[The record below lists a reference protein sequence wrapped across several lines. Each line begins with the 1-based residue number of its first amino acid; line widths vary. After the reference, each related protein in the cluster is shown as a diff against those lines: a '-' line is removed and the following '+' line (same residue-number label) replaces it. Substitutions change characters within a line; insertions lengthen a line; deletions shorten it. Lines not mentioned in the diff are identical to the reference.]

1 MSASQDFYA
10 ASTDFSATI
19 FETNPA
25 TWDPTSEALRIGS
38 AFYDGIVFFEDAAVV
53 GNPSLTADGSIDGLR
68 IVGAT
73 LTMQVTNISYSGTGY
88 RIYSLDSPIDHS
100 KPWWLNVE
108 PHIGEIIAQGDVA
121 SGGNTISLGINADG
135 VFVGGDEIVQA
146 LLNGVLIRCPDPG
159 SGYVEINKYFDVA
172 NERSASMPPKLTLTC
187 ELVSMYG
194 DQLMP
199 NNGYVNP
206 AEPCRLSWTP
216 TYDKAGVVGEI
227 AQASAV
233 VRVRLDG
240 ADTYTDYP
248 ISGSTTYKD
257 FPANTFATGFSWCV
271 AITSTHGYAGAYT
284 SWTHVS
290 VTDAGAVSAPISP
303 ADMFVDGTIEN
314 TFSWSHSTTTGTK
327 PTKYALQYSLD
338 ASAWTDLASGSDTDA
353 TTYTVAADTLPGE
366 TVYWRV
372 RTGNA
377 DGVWGAWSEPAR
389 IVVQAPPVAPVI
401 GAPTGTTIPTITW
414 TQATQQGY
422 EVMID
427 GVSGGVVYGTTAS
440 HTWGA
445 ILPDGEH
452 TIKVRVINRFSLW
465 SPWATT
471 TWTAANTTG
480 TAITAEASVDGR
492 DITLTWADSN
502 RTYNI
507 YRDGVLLAS
516 GAISPYIDRLAYRAH
531 TYIVR
536 AVDGDGNYADSSPVY
551 VALRLRSPVIAKRGT
566 SDWIR
571 LEYAEG
577 MPTTPRSTASIY
589 TMQTY
594 SGYKMPVAERST
606 HRSAGIDLSRVLEDG
621 GDVTALRALIGEIV
635 CYKDEDGVTLGLLS
649 SVSDTRLW
657 FGWTVDLHIEEVDAD
672 ALA

>member
-1 MSASQDFYA
+1 MSQDLYKA
-10 ASTDFSATI
+10 EAEFSATI
-19 FETNPA
+19 MENNPA
-25 TWDPTSEALRIGS
+25 TWDPTSDTSRVGGGYYDMIIFFADPVVIGT
-38 AFYDGIVFFEDAAVV
+38 
-53 GNPSLTADGSIDGLR
+53 PSLTTDGSIDGLR

-73 LTMQVTNISYSGTGY
+73 LTITGTANNAGSKI
-88 RIYSLDSPIDHS
+88 RVYSLDAAIDHAM
-100 KPWWLNVE
+100 PWWLNVE
-108 PHIGEIIAQGDVA
+108 PHIGEII
-121 SGGNTISLGINADG
+121 SPESTIISARPLGYTTLEDG
-135 VFVGGDEIVQA
+135 TSVFTGGDEILQA
-146 LLNGVLIRCPDPG
+146 INNGILLRHPEYKGMISISDYYSVN
-159 SGYVEINKYFDVA
+159 
-172 NERSASMPPKLTLTC
+172 NERSTGTAPYLTLTC
-187 ELVSMYG
+187 ETVSMFA
-194 DQLMP
+194 DKLLP
-199 NNGYVNP
+199 NSGYINP
-206 AEPCRLSWTP
+206 AAACRLSWEP
-216 TYDKAGVVGEI
+216 TYDPTGVVGEVS
-227 AQASAV
+227 QASAV
-233 VRVRLDG
+233 VRVQLDG

-248 ISGSTTYKD
+248 VTGDVHYKE
-257 FPANTFATGFSWCV
+257 FAANTFATGFRWCV
-271 AITSTHGYAGAYT
+271 AVTSNMGVVGAYT

-290 VTDAGAVSAPISP
+290 VTDTAATATPLSP
-303 ADMFVDGTIEN
+303 ADMFVDGTIAN
-314 TFSWSHSTTTGTK
+314 TFSWAHTTSTGTK

-338 ASAWTDLASGSDTDA
+338 KITWTDLASGSNTDA
-353 TTYTVAADTLPGE
+353 TSCTVAANTLPGE
-366 TVYWRV
+366 TAYWRV

-377 DGVWGAWSEPAR
+377 DGEWGNYSDPAK
-389 IVVQAPPVAPVI
+389 IVVQAPPTAPVLDT
-401 GAPTGTTIPTITW
+401 PTGTTIPTITW

-427 GVSGGVVYGTTAS
+427 GVSGGVTYGTAKA
-440 HTWGA
+440 HTWHA

-452 TIKVRVINRFSLW
+452 QIRVRVINRFSLW

-492 DITLTWADSN
+492 DITLTWADSD
-502 RTYNI
+502 RTYDI
-507 YRDGVLLAS
+507 YRDGVLLS
-516 GAISPYIDRLAYRAH
+516 TGVTSPYIDRLAYRAH

-536 AVDGDGNYADSSPVY
+536 AVDSNGNYADSNTVY
-551 VALRLRSPVIAKRGT
+551 APLRLRSPMIAKRGT
-566 SDWIR
+566 SGWIR